1 MKLIIA
7 FVKPFTL
14 DEVRDALEEA
24 GVSSFSFREVRG
36 FGHHKGDKD
45 IYRGV
50 EYAPS
55 YVPMMEVIVAVKR
68 DLAAGV
74 VAAIAKAANTGEPG
88 DGKIFAMDISEATD
102 ISSGQSGPDVL

>member
-1 MKLIIA
+1 MKLIMA

-14 DEVRDALEEA
+14 DEVRDGLEEA
-24 GVSSFSFREVRG
+24 GVTSFSFREVRG

-45 IYRGV
+45 VYRGV

-55 YVPMMEVIVAVKR
+55 YVPMMEVIVAVKQ

-88 DGKIFAMDISEATD
+88 DGKIVALDLSDATD
-102 ISSGQSGPDVL
+102 ISTGDTGPDAL

>member
-7 FVKPFTL
+7 FIKPFTL
-14 DEVRDALEEA
+14 DEVRDALEDA

-36 FGHHKGDKD
+36 FGHHKGEKD

-55 YVPMMEVIVAVKR
+55 YVPMMEVIVAVGQE
-68 DLAAGV
+68 LADPV
-74 VAAIAKAANTGEPG
+74 IAAIAGAAKTGEPG
-88 DGKIFAMDISEATD
+88 DGKIFAMDIAAVTD
-102 ISSGQSGPDVL
+102 ISSGDSGPDSL

>member
-7 FVKPFTL
+7 FIKPYTL

-24 GVSSFSFREVRG
+24 GVTSFSFREVRG
-36 FGHHKGDKD
+36 FGHHKGATD

-55 YVPMMEVIVAVKR
+55 YVPMMEIIVAVKR
-68 DLAAGV
+68 DLATGV
-74 VAAIAKAANTGEPG
+74 VAAIAKAANTGEAG
-88 DGKIFAMDISEATD
+88 DGKILAIDISEATD
-102 ISSGQSGPDVL
+102 ISSGRSGPDVL